1 MTGWMDQSNTISR
14 NESFGFKYICSI
26 YWVTATLTTVGY
38 GDFRGFTTEEYGY
51 SMLVEFFGF
60 IVFGTIMSSIQNVLL
75 NDSGSNEGIE
85 QVLERVDL
93 WLVSLDQLKASKPI
107 PRLLYE
113 NIKQYIMIQSLY
125 DQD

>member
-1 MTGWMDQSNTISR
+1 MTQFIVILILLIHIFACIWLYIGEITMTGWMDQSNTISR

-85 QVLERVDL
+85 
-93 WLVSLDQLKASKPI
+93 
-107 PRLLYE
+107 
-113 NIKQYIMIQSLY
+113 
-125 DQD
+125 